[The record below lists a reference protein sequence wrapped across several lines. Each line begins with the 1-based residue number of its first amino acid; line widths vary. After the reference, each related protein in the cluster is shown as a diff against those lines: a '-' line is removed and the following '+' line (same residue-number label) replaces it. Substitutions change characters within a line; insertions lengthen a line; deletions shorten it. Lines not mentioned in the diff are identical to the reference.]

1 MSGRRQRRGQAARGR
16 GRAMAERVSRG
27 AARFARGRG
36 REARGGDQEYQNEVA
51 SVQSVVVDAT
61 AVRVSEEWI
70 LSTGLALVGFNPKRQ
85 QVRAA
90 LNVERFRAFYGVSPK
105 AIAEVH
111 KDLIEQMGTL
121 DTKYF
126 SCPSVG

>member
-1 MSGRRQRRGQAARGR
+1 
-16 GRAMAERVSRG
+16 MAERVSRG

-36 REARGGDQEYQNEVA
+36 REARGGDQEVA

-85 QVRAA
+85 QV
-90 LNVERFRAFYGVSPK
+90 
-105 AIAEVH
+105 
-111 KDLIEQMGTL
+111 
-121 DTKYF
+121 
-126 SCPSVG
+126 